1 MGLMSTRLGKF
12 VDAMASATVLDIEKE
27 AYNESVL
34 AQMADLNTEVQL
46 MEQGVF
52 ADGTDTPDYSPF
64 TIEIKQAKR
73 QPYDHMTFRDT
84 GETHSSIEYSFNNGE
99 LVANWEDEYELEENY
114 NDFVGL
120 TQESM
125 DELKPEIAENI
136 RDYILS
142 KL

>member
-1 MGLMSTRLGKF
+1 MGTRLGKF
-12 VDAMASATVLDIEKE
+12 VNAMASAKVLDIEKE

-34 AQMADLNTEVQL
+34 AGMADLNTEVQL

-64 TIEIKQAKR
+64 TIEIKQAKG

-99 LVANWEDEYELEENY
+99 LVANWEDKYELQENY
-114 NDFVGL
+114 GEIVGL
-120 TQESM
+120 TSQSIKEIQ
-125 DELKPEIAENI
+125 PEITENI
-136 RDYILS
+136 RDFILS